1 MGLAAA
7 AALASMYWDKDDS
20 RRVGSDADSRR
31 MMSSAREGE
40 VAGVSSAAANSVAAV
55 DGVLGGAA
63 AAGVGGVAS
72 GGGSAVAADT
82 PGFHEWMVR
91 RLQATQQQFDAEQK
105 LLQKE
110 LQMLQA
116 LSSSKGLTTGNN
128 ASAGLGLQAAGT
140 HHASNSSGSAAWSRV
155 KRWFGLAGNGSS
167 STGTQLH
174 AAAALGSSSSEDGGG
189 ALTPAGIAA
198 RMADIREQIES
209 LDVLKAA
216 LAAEAAE
223 QQRQQLTAEAAQG

>member
-1 MGLAAA
+1 
-7 AALASMYWDKDDS
+7 MYWDGHNDS
-20 RRVGSDADSRR
+20 RRVGIDGDSRR
-31 MMSSAREGE
+31 MMSSAREAE
-40 VAGVSSAAANSVAAV
+40 VAGVTSTAANSVAAV
-55 DGVLGGAA
+55 DKVLGGAAAAAA
-63 AAGVGGVAS
+63 AAGVGGVATS

-116 LSSSKGLTTGNN
+116 LSSSKGLTTGSA
-128 ASAGLGLQAAGT
+128 ASTGVGVQAAGT
-140 HHASNSSGSAAWSRV
+140 DQGSNSSGSAAWSRV
-155 KRWFGLAGNGSS
+155 KRWFGLAGSSSSS
-167 STGTQLH
+167 STAAQLH
-174 AAAALGSSSSEDGGG
+174 AAAALGTSSSEDGGG

-223 QQRQQLTAEAAQG
+223 QQRQQHKAEAAQG